1 MEKIMAK
8 PKVDIYTDG
17 ACSGNPGN
25 GGWGAVLIYNGTQ
38 KEMSGAVEN
47 TTNNQMELLAC
58 IQALKA
64 LKQPCKVDLY
74 SDSAYVVN
82 CFLQGWI
89 TNWKLNGWKGAN
101 KKPVKNIELWQTLD
115 QLCFIHEITWHKV
128 KGHADNV
135 FNNRC
140 DQLATSA
147 ILLLNGEHN

>member
-1 MEKIMAK
+1 MIK

-58 IQALKA
+58 IKALQALKQA
-64 LKQPCKVDLY
+64 CKVNLY

-89 TNWKLNGWKGAN
+89 TSWKLNGWKGAN
-101 KKPVKNIELWQTLD
+101 KKTVKNIELWQTLD
-115 QLCFIHEITWHKV
+115 QLCAIHEVTWHKV

-147 ILLLNGEHN
+147 ILLLNK

>member
-1 MEKIMAK
+1 MERTMAK

-38 KEMSGAVEN
+38 KEMSGAVAN

-89 TNWKLNGWKGAN
+89 VNWKLNGWKGSN
-101 KKPVKNIELWQTLD
+101 KKPVKNLELWQTLD
-115 QLCFIHEITWHKV
+115 ELCFVHDITWHKV

-147 ILLLNGEHN
+147 ILLLNE

>member
-1 MEKIMAK
+1 MERFMAK

-58 IQALKA
+58 IEALKA

-89 TNWKLNGWKGAN
+89 VNWKLNGWKGSN

-115 QLCFIHEITWHKV
+115 QLCFVHEITWHKV

-147 ILLLNGEHN
+147 IVSIGK

>member
-1 MEKIMAK
+1 MAK
-8 PKVDIYTDG
+8 PHVEIYTDG

-25 GGWGAVLIYNGTQ
+25 GGWGAVLMYNGAQ
-38 KEMSGAVEN
+38 KEMSGGVEN

-58 IQALKA
+58 IKALEA

-82 CFLQGWI
+82 CFLQGWLV
-89 TNWKLNGWKGAN
+89 NWKLNSWKGAN
-101 KKPVKNIELWQTLD
+101 KKTVKNLELWQQLD
-115 QLCFIHEITWHKV
+115 DLCNIHEVTWHKV

-135 FNNRC
+135 YNNRC

-147 ILLLNGEHN
+147 INRMG

>member
-1 MEKIMAK
+1 MAK
-8 PKVDIYTDG
+8 PHVDIYTDG

-25 GGWGAVLIYNGTQ
+25 GGWGAVLMYNGAQ
-38 KEMSGAVEN
+38 KEMSGGVEN

-58 IQALKA
+58 IKALEA

-82 CFLQGWI
+82 SFLQGWL
-89 TNWKLNGWKGAN
+89 TNWKLNNWRTAD
-101 KKPVKNIELWQTLD
+101 KKPVKNLELWQKLSE
-115 QLCFIHEITWHKV
+115 LCDIHEVTWHKV

-135 FNNRC
+135 YNNRC

-147 ILLLNGEHN
+147 IKRIDI

>member
-1 MEKIMAK
+1 MVE
-8 PKVDIYTDG
+8 IYTDG

-25 GGWGAVLIYNGTQ
+25 GGWGAVLMYNGSQ

-58 IQALKA
+58 IKALEA

-82 CFLQGWI
+82 CFLQGWLV
-89 TNWKLNGWKGAN
+89 NWKLNGWRGSN
-101 KKPVKNIELWQTLD
+101 KKPVKNLELWQKLD
-115 QLCFIHEITWHKV
+115 NLCFVHEVIWHKV

-135 FNNRC
+135 YNNRC

-147 ILLLNGEHN
+147 ILTINK

>member
-1 MEKIMAK
+1 MERFMAK

-58 IQALKA
+58 IEALKA

-89 TNWKLNGWKGAN
+89 VNWKLNGWKGSN

-115 QLCFIHEITWHKV
+115 QLCFVHEIIWHKV

-147 ILLLNGEHN
+147 IVSIGK